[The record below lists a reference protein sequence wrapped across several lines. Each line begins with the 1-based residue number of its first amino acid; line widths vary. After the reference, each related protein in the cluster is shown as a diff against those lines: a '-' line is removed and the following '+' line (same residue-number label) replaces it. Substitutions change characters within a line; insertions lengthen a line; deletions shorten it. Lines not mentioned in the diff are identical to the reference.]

1 MNCPVMTKRLWM
13 VSFRIISKK
22 LTRRVFANRVARGE
36 WDPFI
41 PLAQEDGRQQ
51 LCKDGDVIEPGEK
64 TRFVY

>member
-1 MNCPVMTKRLWM
+1 MNCPVMTKKLWM
-13 VSFRIISKK
+13 EGFRIISKK
-22 LTRRVFANRVARGE
+22 LTRRVFANRGARWE

>member
-22 LTRRVFANRVARGE
+22 LTRRVFANRGARWE

-41 PLAQEDGRQQ
+41 PLAQEDGRQ
-51 LCKDGDVIEPGEK
+51 LYKDGDVIEPGEK

>member
-1 MNCPVMTKRLWM
+1 M

-22 LTRRVFANRVARGE
+22 LTRRVFTDRVARWE